1 MVVAMAGDHA
11 NRHAIKEAAKIF
23 IEQENEATDPPWRE
37 ESMASGLAKRAPR
50 RLSWCMDHLA
60 RARCVIETEI
70 EGLQRMASRL
80 DANFVEA
87 VGILKHTLDHH
98 GKVVIIGVG
107 KSGNIGHK
115 ITATLNSTGA
125 TAVVL
130 DSQNA
135 LHGDLGLLSDG
146 DAVLALSYS
155 GETRELLDLLPF
167 IKRFQVKVIAL
178 TGKPGSTLSRLSEV
192 TLDTSVEREACP
204 LNLAPTSSSTAMLAM
219 GDALAMVL
227 LEARGFTEED
237 FARYHPGG
245 SLGRALL
252 TRVSDIMRSDAA
264 LPTVSEDANVFT
276 ALDAMNRARAGAC
289 LIIDVDGRL
298 AGIFTH
304 GDFAR
309 SFRIDPLLGDKP
321 VATLMTR
328 RPITVR
334 SDALAVEVL
343 RTIGENRIDDIVV
356 LDETGKAV
364 GLIDTQDLAR
374 HRIV

>member
-1 MVVAMAGDHA
+1 
-11 NRHAIKEAAKIF
+11 
-23 IEQENEATDPPWRE
+23 
-37 ESMASGLAKRAPR
+37 
-50 RLSWCMDHLA
+50 MDYLA
-60 RARCVIETEI
+60 RARYVIETEI
-70 EGLQRMASRL
+70 DGLRRMANRL
-80 DANFVEA
+80 DGSLTEA
-87 VGILKHTLDHH
+87 VKIFQHTLDNR
-98 GKVVIIGVG
+98 GKIVVVGVG
-107 KSGNIGHK
+107 KSGNIGQK
-115 ITATLNSTGA
+115 IAATLNSTGA

-167 IKRFQVKVIAL
+167 IKRFDVRIIAL
-178 TGKPGSTLSRLSEV
+178 TGKANSTLTRFSEV
-192 TLDTSVEREACP
+192 ALDTSVEREACP
-204 LNLAPTSSSTAMLAM
+204 LNLAPTSSSTAMLVM

-227 LEARGFTEED
+227 LESRGFTESD
-237 FARYHPGG
+237 FARFHPGG

-252 TRVSDIMRSDAA
+252 TRVSDIMRADGE
-264 LPTVSEDANVFT
+264 LPTVAEDGDVFA
-276 ALDAMNRARAGAC
+276 ALDSMNRVRAGAC
-289 LIIDVDGRL
+289 LILKENGCL

-309 SFRIDPLLGDKP
+309 SFRNDPQLGFKP

-328 RPITVR
+328 EPITVQA
-334 SDALAVEVL
+334 DALAVEVL

-356 LDETGKAV
+356 LNGDGKPV

-374 HRIV
+374 LKIV

>member
-1 MVVAMAGDHA
+1 M
-11 NRHAIKEAAKIF
+11 
-23 IEQENEATDPPWRE
+23 
-37 ESMASGLAKRAPR
+37 LAKRRTP
-50 RLSWCMDHLA
+50 RLSWRMDHLA
-60 RARCVIETEI
+60 KARLVIETEI
-70 EGLQRMASRL
+70 EGLQRMAGALDSR
-80 DANFVEA
+80 FVSA
-87 VGILKHTLDHH
+87 VEILHQILNQR
-98 GKVVIIGVG
+98 GKIMVIGVG
-107 KSGNIGHK
+107 KSGNIGQK
-115 ITATLNSTGA
+115 IAATFNSTGA

-167 IKRFQVKVIAL
+167 IKRFEVKLVAI
-178 TGKPGSTLSRLSEV
+178 TGKMDSTLARLSDV
-192 TLDTSVEREACP
+192 ALDTSVAREACP

-227 LEARGFTEED
+227 LETRGFTDED
-237 FARYHPGG
+237 FAKFHPGG

-252 TRVSDIMRSDAA
+252 TRVSDIMRTDQA
-264 LPTVSEDANVFT
+264 LPTVGEEADVFA

-289 LIIDVDGRL
+289 LILDAAGSL

-309 SFRIDPLLGDKP
+309 SFRIDPLLGGKP
-321 VATLMTR
+321 VASLMTR
-328 RPITVR
+328 RPITVQ

-343 RTIGENRIDDIVV
+343 KTIGKNRIDDIVV
-356 LDETGKAV
+356 LDGDRRPV

-374 HRIV
+374 LKIV